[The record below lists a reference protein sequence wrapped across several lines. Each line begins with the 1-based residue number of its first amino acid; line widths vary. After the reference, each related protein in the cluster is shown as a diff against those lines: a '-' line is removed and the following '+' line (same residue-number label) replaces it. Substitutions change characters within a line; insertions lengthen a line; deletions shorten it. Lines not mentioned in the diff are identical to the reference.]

1 MAKRNTYFQ
10 DEEIV
15 RKIDIKQFGR
25 VLRYMLP
32 YKKTLALVGCLMI
45 ISAGVSMVSP
55 LLLKNIINEV
65 VVVKDNAALTEN
77 YRMLAFVISG
87 MAVLS
92 ALEIIMSYI
101 HQRLMGTMGQEV
113 ISDIRRETFYK
124 LQELPLDRKSVV

>member
-65 VVVKDNAALTEN
+65 VVV
-77 YRMLAFVISG
+77 RIML
-87 MAVLS
+87 
-92 ALEIIMSYI
+92 
-101 HQRLMGTMGQEV
+101 
-113 ISDIRRETFYK
+113 
-124 LQELPLDRKSVV
+124 P